1 MNFDSPDEAHLAEN
15 VQIFLMNQSI
25 ISEEEYMTLNQIKEQ
40 TRFAPFT
47 EQLMKERE
55 ISEQEQ
61 ALEYERLLKIMRG
74 QDENSRQR
82 NL

>member
-55 ISEQEQ
+55 ISQEEK

>member
-1 MNFDSPDEAHLAEN
+1 
-15 VQIFLMNQSI
+15 MNQSI